1 MFVFRFTIRP
11 DKIEDNP
18 VLKSP
23 THLINNIPFHI
34 KIDVSEQVTFY
45 KENNSTNRELE
56 CNK

>member
-45 KENNSTNRELE
+45 KENNSTNREL
-56 CNK
+56 